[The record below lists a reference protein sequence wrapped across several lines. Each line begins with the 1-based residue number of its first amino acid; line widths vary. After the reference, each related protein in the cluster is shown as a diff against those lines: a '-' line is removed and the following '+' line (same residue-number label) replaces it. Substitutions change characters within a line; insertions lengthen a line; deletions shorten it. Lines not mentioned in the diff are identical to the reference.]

1 MNDVVSL
8 SLNSQRLRPRAAFCA
23 WALGATAPRL
33 LLVQLVIRN
42 AKAASFQSFQMYV
55 IDSMPLVAGHGM
67 NRQPEKFQGTGG
79 KQPLSGPCWSN
90 SSVARVYIGGVAKCI
105 RGPTA
110 LAQRTV
116 LFRYGRSNLG
126 EKDVAKLRLYERSL
140 SNTLLAL
147 RTLRIGRGCWGG
159 GGLFIPSDGFLHPL
173 IFPLFLELLG
183 LSVGHI
189 AELLHP
195 SGKHFRCE
203 HAVVL
208 IGGDPDQ
215 SLKLSWH

>member
-1 MNDVVSL
+1 MSL
-8 SLNSQRLRPRAAFCA
+8 R
-23 WALGATAPRL
+23 
-33 LLVQLVIRN
+33 V
-42 AKAASFQSFQMYV
+42 
-55 IDSMPLVAGHGM
+55 DST
-67 NRQPEKFQGTGG
+67 NQ
-79 KQPLSGPCWSN
+79 
-90 SSVARVYIGGVAKCI
+90 
-105 RGPTA
+105 
-110 LAQRTV
+110 
-116 LFRYGRSNLG
+116 
-126 EKDVAKLRLYERSL
+126 
-140 SNTLLAL
+140 LLAL

-208 IGGDPDQ
+208 VGGDARPIPETV
-215 SLKLSWH
+215 LALVHARRN